1 MKNVF
6 GRIETL
12 AKSCN
17 SILLKIY
24 SFLENSLARKIIFFS
39 VIVISFAAIYLLNRL
54 HPLYGDDWMYSMLPE
69 PSNEHVRSFKD
80 ILYTQYKHYFTWGGR
95 SVVHVIAQVLLF
107 SGEFWGDLFNS
118 MAYVA
123 LTLVI
128 YFFANK
134 GNKTN
139 PALLIII
146 NLLICFFQP
155 AFGSTMLW
163 ITGSANYLW
172 GTLIVVSFLLPY
184 RFYMLKDSHD
194 NYLKVVA
201 FFFFGVI
208 AGWTNENMGV
218 ALVCIIFLFICYY
231 KYQNKSIPRWAISGL
246 IGATLGCVLM
256 IAAPG
261 NYARMNATLAQEG
274 ANGMGLM
281 VYAARFFASIA
292 SFYYYCLGLAFIFFI
307 VVVIA
312 KNYTRKESPK
322 AEKTISY
329 ILFAG
334 AVIATLAMSA
344 SPLFPGRAAYGI
356 NTLIILSIA
365 LLCANLDFK
374 NLFVKN
380 LTFIAVLFGL
390 LFYSADYYRG
400 CRELAEAKTVLD
412 NRQLFLEQEKR
423 AGKKYIEFDRLVK
436 DPETR
441 YFHYFEI
448 GTTASDWQN
457 RMYSRYYE
465 IDSVKAVR

>member
-6 GRIETL
+6 GRIEKFSESWNTV
-12 AKSCN
+12 
-17 SILLKIY
+17 LLKIH
-24 SFLENSLARKIIFFS
+24 SFLVDSLVRKTLFFTVII
-39 VIVISFAAIYLLNRL
+39 VSFTAIYILNRL

-69 PSNEHVRSFKD
+69 PSNEHIKSFWD

-95 SVVHVIAQVLLF
+95 SMVHIIAQTLLL
-107 SGEFWGDLFNS
+107 SGEFWGDLLNS

-128 YFFANK
+128 YIFANK

-172 GTLIVVSFLLPY
+172 GSLIVVSFLLPY
-184 RFYMLKDSHD
+184 RLYVQKNTKD
-194 NYLKVVA
+194 NYLKIIA
-201 FFFFGVI
+201 FFFAGII

-218 ALVCIIFLFICYY
+218 ALVCMIVLFIGYY
-231 KYQNKSIPRWAISGL
+231 KNQTKPIPRWAIAGL
-246 IGATLGCVLM
+246 AGAIIGCILM

-261 NYARMNATLAQEG
+261 NYARMNATLGQEG
-274 ANGMGLM
+274 SNDMGLM
-281 VYAARFFASIA
+281 VYASRFVASIA
-292 SFYYYCLGLAFIFFI
+292 SFYYYCLGLTFIFFI
-307 VVVIA
+307 VIIIA
-312 KNYTRKESPK
+312 KSYTRKECPK

-344 SPLFPGRAAYGI
+344 SPLFPGRASYGI
-356 NTLIILSIA
+356 NSLIIISIA
-365 LLCANLDFK
+365 LFLANLNFK
-374 NLFVKN
+374 DLFIRN
-380 LTFIAVLFGL
+380 LTLVVVMFGL

-400 CRELAEAKTVLD
+400 YKELSDARTILD
-412 NRQLFLEQEKR
+412 NRQHFMEQERKV
-423 AGKKYIEFDRLVK
+423 GKKYVEFNKLVK
-436 DPETR
+436 EPETR

-448 GTTASDWQN
+448 GITASDWQN
-457 RMYSRYYE
+457 RTYSRYYE